1 MQFVT
6 HKGHSDQREQLLKD
20 VQGSTHMFTIT
31 IKNS

>member
-6 HKGHSDQREQLLKD
+6 HKGHSHQKEQSLKD

-31 IKNS
+31 VKNS